1 MQKCFKKWLF
11 YGDMVVCRR
20 FSVYRNSQTSSNGST
35 VFIRD
40 SHLPA
45 KNLHCEVTL
54 WSIHSEEHLRSDPDA
69 IPGVASFLF
78 LKFFNSAWNFAEKL
92 SIFVYFPNHNS
103 ELGRFSVL
111 LARSFPAVF
120 GWRAITL
127 VIHKDLV
134 HHA

>member
-103 ELGRFSVL
+103 ELGELGADFLFSWRDRFRRCS
-111 LARSFPAVF
+111 A
-120 GWRAITL
+120 GGQ
-127 VIHKDLV
+127 
-134 HHA
+134 